1 MYLKQLID
9 EYDFEDM
16 KYFFEND
23 KYFTYL
29 SGKYNFSDE
38 DEKNFNKLKYN
49 DLDYNKY
56 SLDVLT
62 LKKDRFLYRIYLRDK
77 DDELEMIKNKDLEE
91 LSTYG
96 VDVEYTQYDRKSY
109 LLIIGILLE
118 NSYYMNE
125 EYKKSSKIE
134 ESNGYMEIEKA
145 EVEEE

>member
-9 EYDFEDM
+9 EYDFDDM

-38 DEKNFNKLKYN
+38 DEENFNKLKYN